1 MRSEHAIFH
10 SPLKADIT
18 LDGEPWEEAGDGQ
31 HTWIVQTGKEGKE
44 NDYGVVSDG
53 HGFEDSPDCERISG
67 GVNSKG
73 PHALAIGRQANMLQW
88 GFYCAPDRM
97 TQSARKV
104 FLNALV
110 YMRQFDGEKPLVAKK
125 SIGRGWLRQYADALS
140 KLTPAQR
147 KETGERTY
155 AAYLRTKFPA
165 ELLDGDDVVDK
176 LNAWLQTN
184 EERFVANENR
194 EVTVDT
200 DLVELRTSNRTPG
213 FFAAVIARLEKNAG
227 DALAARL
234 IAHYLP
240 KDVEGTAAGVRSFWE
255 HNRASLFFSDV
266 GGYRWFVD
274 PRPRAASPAPSK
286 N

>member
-1 MRSEHAIFH
+1 MEG
-10 SPLKADIT
+10 D
-18 LDGEPWEEAGDGQ
+18 PWDEAADGQ
-31 HTWIVQTGKEGKE
+31 RTWIVQTGKEGKE

-73 PHALAIGRQANMLQW
+73 PLAVAIGRQANMLQW

-97 TQSARKV
+97 TESARKV

-110 YMRQFDGEKPLVAKK
+110 YLRQFDGEKPLVAKK
-125 SIGRGWLRQYADALS
+125 SIGRGWLRQYADAMS

-147 KETGERTY
+147 KETGERSY

-165 ELLDGDDVVDK
+165 ELLGGDDEVNK
-176 LNAWLQTN
+176 LNAWWQAN
-184 EERFVANENR
+184 EERFGANETR
-194 EVTVDT
+194 EVAVDV
-200 DLVELRTSNRTPG
+200 DLVELGTSNRTPD
-213 FFAAVIARLEKNAG
+213 FFVAVIVRLEKDG
-227 DALAARL
+227 KDALAARL
-234 IAHYLP
+234 IARYLP
-240 KDVEGTAAGVRSFWE
+240 KEVEGTAAGVRGFWE

-274 PRPRAASPAPSK
+274 PRPRTAAPAPSK